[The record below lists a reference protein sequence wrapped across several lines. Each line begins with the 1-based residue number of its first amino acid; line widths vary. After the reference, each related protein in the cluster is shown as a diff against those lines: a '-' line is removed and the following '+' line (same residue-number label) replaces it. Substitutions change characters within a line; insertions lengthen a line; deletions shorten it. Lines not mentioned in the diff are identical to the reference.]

1 MGANGGWFFGSSP
14 NKGPCLV
21 SAGWCYMEASGGCIR
36 ASGGRMGAIRHMG
49 MWALVK
55 AVWGLVESYWGQDE
69 IRTIGGYWGP
79 RAVSRLVESAC

>member
-1 MGANGGWFFGSSP
+1 
-14 NKGPCLV
+14 
-21 SAGWCYMEASGGCIR
+21 MEASGGCIR

-69 IRTIGGYWGP
+69 IRTIGVLGATEARGLC
-79 RAVSRLVESAC
+79 RG